1 MPEETHDQSAEA
13 AAAAARE
20 RIAIVLDTDDLVA
33 AMRLAKA
40 VQPHIANA
48 KVGLELWSAV
58 GPDALT
64 ALVDLGMDVF
74 VDLKLHDIPTTVRR
88 AAHVLGAS
96 GARWVNAH
104 AVGGTDML
112 RAFVD
117 GLREG
122 AEDAGLEQP
131 VALAVTVLTSEHD
144 APPSLLAERAGLA
157 AAAGCDGVVCAVP
170 DVAVI
175 HRTEPGLR
183 CVTPGIRPG
192 GSAADDQVRISTP
205 AQAIHAGSDLLVI
218 GRPISQADD
227 PVAVAAAVEAEV
239 AHALADRR

>member
-1 MPEETHDQSAEA
+1 MPDTDTAP
-13 AAAAARE
+13 AARD

-58 GPDALT
+58 GPDALA
-64 ALVDLGMDVF
+64 ALTELGMDVF
-74 VDLKLHDIPTTVRR
+74 VDLKLHDIPTTVQR
-88 AAHVLGAS
+88 AAHVLGSA

-104 AVGGTDML
+104 ALGGTDML
-112 RAFVD
+112 RAFVE
-117 GLREG
+117 GLQEG
-122 AEDAGLEQP
+122 ADDAGLEQP
-131 VALAVTVLTSEHD
+131 LALAVTVLTSEHD

-157 AAAGCDGVVCAVP
+157 AAAGCGGVVCAVP
-170 DVAVI
+170 DLAII
-175 HRTEPGLR
+175 HHAEPSLQ

-192 GSAADDQVRISTP
+192 GTAADDQVRVSTP
-205 AQAIHAGSDLLVI
+205 AQAVHAGSDLLVI

-227 PVAVAAAVEAEV
+227 PVAAAAAVEDEV
-239 AHALADRR
+239 AHALAAVPT

>member
-1 MPEETHDQSAEA
+1 MPENGNDTP
-13 AAAAARE
+13 AARD

-58 GPDALT
+58 GPDALA
-64 ALVDLGMDVF
+64 ALTELGMDVF

-88 AAHVLGAS
+88 AAHVLGSA

-104 AVGGTDML
+104 AMGGTDML
-112 RAFVD
+112 RAFVEGLHD
-117 GLREG
+117 G
-122 AEDAGLEQP
+122 ADDAGLEQP
-131 VALAVTVLTSEHD
+131 LALAVTVLTSEHD

-157 AAAGCDGVVCAVP
+157 AAAGCGGVVCAVP
-170 DVAVI
+170 DLAII
-175 HRTEPGLR
+175 HHAEPSLQ

-192 GSAADDQVRISTP
+192 GSAADDQVRVSTP
-205 AQAIHAGSDLLVI
+205 AQAVHAGSDLLVI
-218 GRPISQADD
+218 GRPISHAED
-227 PVAVAAAVEAEV
+227 PVAAAAAVEDEV
-239 AHALADRR
+239 AHALSSGAG